1 MTRTTQGEVGG
12 VRGKEGRED
21 GGGGEEM
28 RGERGAGG
36 GALRAGSGGQSGGR
50 LGRQVMGSGQEM
62 GLLRPPVGTYS
73 VCQAELRAV
82 GETQTWGNWAST

>member
-1 MTRTTQGEVGG
+1 M
-12 VRGKEGRED
+12 RGKEGRED

-36 GALRAGSGGQSGGR
+36 GALRAVFWGAERGGG

-62 GLLRPPVGTYS
+62 GLLRPLVGTYS